1 MNTILLQPT
10 NDMIKAGIKEL
21 RENIKV
27 FTEDMSEEQLS
38 DLVVFVWQAMRAEAP
53 LNCEAMGGEKSAIN
67 LSKWI
72 KREEV
77 DFGENALLH
86 PNTLYFT
93 VLREINQQVKEFR
106 ANSANLVHLASEHSV
121 TYSKLSQGDRNVVAM
136 ILALRSKVP
145 EMNTASN

>member
-1 MNTILLQPT
+1 MKL
-10 NDMIKAGIKEL
+10 
-21 RENIKV
+21 
-27 FTEDMSEEQLS
+27 
-38 DLVVFVWQAMRAEAP
+38 W
-53 LNCEAMGGEKSAIN
+53 GGEKSAID

-77 DFGENALLH
+77 DFGENTLLH

-93 VLREINQQVKEFR
+93 VLREINQQVNEFR
-106 ANSANLVHLASEHSV
+106 ANSANLVHLSSEHSV

-136 ILALRSKVP
+136 ILALRSKLP